1 MCKVASGIDSQVL
14 GEQEIFGQF
23 KTALRNAKEYKIIGN
38 KLSYFADKVIEIAKK
53 ARTDTEIGLNSL
65 SVSGLAMKLIKN
77 IFEAPEN
84 QNILVIGAG
93 SLSKS
98 VIENLYDKGI
108 RNIKLVNRTVKKINL
123 GKNFEILSSSLDSLH
138 DQLELADIVISS
150 SITEVPLIGKGAIEN
165 ALKFRKNKPIL
176 LIDLGVPRNIEDE
189 IRGIEQAYLYSID
202 DIEKITQ
209 ENFGQRS
216 IEAEKAM
223 NIIALE
229 SKSKLEAFSE
239 KSSKDLASLQLDQFL
254 NSLSSHE
261 IQQFK
266 TNGNYSNLVDSI
278 KSMNIANKNLNDFQD
293 LKNLDD
299 HVIKSMIKGFLVM
312 HDSMLKK
319 LEQLQ
324 NRINEIQDLL
334 LDSKTIEDIDKY
346 TLLNKEFSE
355 LKPIVEKFD
364 EYNNVLKSIKDANEI
379 IESGD
384 DDLKVLA
391 EDDLKSYQD
400 IPEKLEQELKF
411 MLLPK
416 DSADDGSAYLEI
428 RSGAGGDEAS
438 IFAGDLFRMYSRLSE
453 RQGWDL
459 EVIDIKPSE
468 QGGLKEVVAKLNGKS
483 VFKVLKFESGV
494 HRVQRVPETESQGR
508 VHTSTC
514 TVAVL
519 PEVEEVQDINID
531 KNDLRVDTFRASGA
545 GGQHVNKTDSAVRL
559 THIPTGLVVE
569 CQDGRSQHKNK
580 EKALSLLAAK
590 LKQQEIDNQQES
602 IASERKILVGTGD
615 RSEKIRTYNFPQGR
629 MTDHRIKLTQHNLDQ
644 IMDGDIKEICDA
656 LLAENQLAML
666 SQLESE

>member
-1 MCKVASGIDSQVL
+1 M
-14 GEQEIFGQF
+14 
-23 KTALRNAKEYKIIGN
+23 
-38 KLSYFADKVIEIAKK
+38 
-53 ARTDTEIGLNSL
+53 
-65 SVSGLAMKLIKN
+65 
-77 IFEAPEN
+77 
-84 QNILVIGAG
+84 
-93 SLSKS
+93 
-98 VIENLYDKGI
+98 
-108 RNIKLVNRTVKKINL
+108 
-123 GKNFEILSSSLDSLH
+123 
-138 DQLELADIVISS
+138 
-150 SITEVPLIGKGAIEN
+150 
-165 ALKFRKNKPIL
+165 
-176 LIDLGVPRNIEDE
+176 
-189 IRGIEQAYLYSID
+189 
-202 DIEKITQ
+202 
-209 ENFGQRS
+209 
-216 IEAEKAM
+216 
-223 NIIALE
+223 
-229 SKSKLEAFSE
+229 
-239 KSSKDLASLQLDQFL
+239 
-254 NSLSSHE
+254 
-261 IQQFK
+261 
-266 TNGNYSNLVDSI
+266 
-278 KSMNIANKNLNDFQD
+278 
-293 LKNLDD
+293 
-299 HVIKSMIKGFLVM
+299 
-312 HDSMLKK
+312 
-319 LEQLQ
+319 
-324 NRINEIQDLL
+324 
-334 LDSKTIEDIDKY
+334 
-346 TLLNKEFSE
+346 LNKEFSE

-364 EYNNVLKSIKDANEI
+364 EYNNVLKSIEDANEI

-384 DDLKVLA
+384 DELTGLA
-391 EDDLKSYQD
+391 EDDLKSYRD

-459 EVIDIKPSE
+459 EVIDIKSSE

-590 LKQQEIDNQQES
+590 LKQQEIDSQQEI

>member
-1 MCKVASGIDSQVL
+1 
-14 GEQEIFGQF
+14 
-23 KTALRNAKEYKIIGN
+23 
-38 KLSYFADKVIEIAKK
+38 
-53 ARTDTEIGLNSL
+53 
-65 SVSGLAMKLIKN
+65 
-77 IFEAPEN
+77 
-84 QNILVIGAG
+84 
-93 SLSKS
+93 
-98 VIENLYDKGI
+98 
-108 RNIKLVNRTVKKINL
+108 
-123 GKNFEILSSSLDSLH
+123 
-138 DQLELADIVISS
+138 
-150 SITEVPLIGKGAIEN
+150 
-165 ALKFRKNKPIL
+165 
-176 LIDLGVPRNIEDE
+176 
-189 IRGIEQAYLYSID
+189 
-202 DIEKITQ
+202 
-209 ENFGQRS
+209 
-216 IEAEKAM
+216 
-223 NIIALE
+223 
-229 SKSKLEAFSE
+229 
-239 KSSKDLASLQLDQFL
+239 
-254 NSLSSHE
+254 
-261 IQQFK
+261 
-266 TNGNYSNLVDSI
+266 
-278 KSMNIANKNLNDFQD
+278 
-293 LKNLDD
+293 
-299 HVIKSMIKGFLVM
+299 M

-319 LEQLQ
+319 LDQLQ

-334 LDSKTIEDIDKY
+334 LDPKTIEDIDEY
-346 TLLNKEFSE
+346 TILNKEFSE
-355 LKPIVEKFD
+355 LKPIVEKFG
-364 EYNNVLKSIKDANEI
+364 EYNSVLKSIKDANEI
-379 IESGD
+379 IELGD
-384 DDLKVLA
+384 EELKGLA
-391 EDDLKSYQD
+391 EDDLKSYLD

-416 DSADDGSAYLEI
+416 DSSDDGSAYLEI

-438 IFAGDLFRMYSRLSE
+438 IFAGDLFRMYTRLSE
-453 RQGWDL
+453 RQGWNL

-519 PEVEEVQDINID
+519 PEVGEVQDIDID

-656 LLAENQLAML
+656 LLTENQLAML

>member
-1 MCKVASGIDSQVL
+1 
-14 GEQEIFGQF
+14 
-23 KTALRNAKEYKIIGN
+23 
-38 KLSYFADKVIEIAKK
+38 
-53 ARTDTEIGLNSL
+53 
-65 SVSGLAMKLIKN
+65 
-77 IFEAPEN
+77 
-84 QNILVIGAG
+84 
-93 SLSKS
+93 
-98 VIENLYDKGI
+98 
-108 RNIKLVNRTVKKINL
+108 
-123 GKNFEILSSSLDSLH
+123 
-138 DQLELADIVISS
+138 
-150 SITEVPLIGKGAIEN
+150 
-165 ALKFRKNKPIL
+165 
-176 LIDLGVPRNIEDE
+176 
-189 IRGIEQAYLYSID
+189 
-202 DIEKITQ
+202 
-209 ENFGQRS
+209 
-216 IEAEKAM
+216 
-223 NIIALE
+223 
-229 SKSKLEAFSE
+229 
-239 KSSKDLASLQLDQFL
+239 
-254 NSLSSHE
+254 
-261 IQQFK
+261 
-266 TNGNYSNLVDSI
+266 
-278 KSMNIANKNLNDFQD
+278 
-293 LKNLDD
+293 
-299 HVIKSMIKGFLVM
+299 M

-319 LEQLQ
+319 LDQLQ

-334 LDSKTIEDIDKY
+334 LDPKTIEDIDEY

-355 LKPIVEKFD
+355 LKPIVEKFG
-364 EYNNVLKSIKDANEI
+364 EYNSVLKSIKDANEI
-379 IESGD
+379 IELGD
-384 DDLKVLA
+384 EELKGLA
-391 EDDLKSYQD
+391 EDDLKSYID

-416 DSADDGSAYLEI
+416 DSSDDGSAYLEI

-438 IFAGDLFRMYSRLSE
+438 IFAGDLFRMYTRLSE
-453 RQGWDL
+453 RQGWNI

-519 PEVEEVQDINID
+519 PEVAEVQDINID

>member
-1 MCKVASGIDSQVL
+1 
-14 GEQEIFGQF
+14 
-23 KTALRNAKEYKIIGN
+23 
-38 KLSYFADKVIEIAKK
+38 
-53 ARTDTEIGLNSL
+53 
-65 SVSGLAMKLIKN
+65 
-77 IFEAPEN
+77 
-84 QNILVIGAG
+84 
-93 SLSKS
+93 
-98 VIENLYDKGI
+98 
-108 RNIKLVNRTVKKINL
+108 
-123 GKNFEILSSSLDSLH
+123 
-138 DQLELADIVISS
+138 
-150 SITEVPLIGKGAIEN
+150 
-165 ALKFRKNKPIL
+165 
-176 LIDLGVPRNIEDE
+176 
-189 IRGIEQAYLYSID
+189 
-202 DIEKITQ
+202 
-209 ENFGQRS
+209 
-216 IEAEKAM
+216 
-223 NIIALE
+223 
-229 SKSKLEAFSE
+229 
-239 KSSKDLASLQLDQFL
+239 
-254 NSLSSHE
+254 
-261 IQQFK
+261 
-266 TNGNYSNLVDSI
+266 
-278 KSMNIANKNLNDFQD
+278 
-293 LKNLDD
+293 
-299 HVIKSMIKGFLVM
+299 M

-319 LEQLQ
+319 LDQLQ

-334 LDSKTIEDIDKY
+334 LDSKTIEDIDKN

-391 EDDLKSYQD
+391 EDDLKSFQD
-400 IPEKLEQELKF
+400 IPEKLEHELKF